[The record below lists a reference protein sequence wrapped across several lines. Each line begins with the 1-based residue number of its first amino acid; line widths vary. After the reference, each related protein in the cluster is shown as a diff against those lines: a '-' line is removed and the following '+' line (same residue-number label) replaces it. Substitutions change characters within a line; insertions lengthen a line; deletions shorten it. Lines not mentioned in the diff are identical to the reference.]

1 MYLKIMR
8 KESKDIE
15 GLTLQCP
22 KEKEQKDKA
31 LSTKH
36 YKKNVKSRFR
46 HRTDTTMWRG
56 QTGQ

>member
-1 MYLKIMR
+1 MR
-8 KESKDIE
+8 KESKEIE